1 MRHTQLLIGGLIMS
15 KGYAMYYYI
24 EISQI
29 SCVNLQREC
38 NNEKV
43 QDLLAQEV
51 WCIFME
57 HRKKRM
63 ASGEPIQ
70 CGMVSHYIA
79 TTVT

>member
-1 MRHTQLLIGGLIMS
+1 MRHTQLLIGGLITC
-15 KGYAMYYYI
+15 KGYAMHYHV

-38 NNEKV
+38 SNEKV

-57 HRKKRM
+57 HRKKGGP
-63 ASGEPIQ
+63 A
-70 CGMVSHYIA
+70 VSLYS
-79 TTVT
+79 VVW